1 MEVLYRTL
9 KWPVIGLLITGALHF
24 SMEAIWPDLHA
35 AFTPPVIGPVVL
47 AYGLWV
53 GSRAIQVGGTYL
65 HAILAGAIAGVLPIL
80 LEVVGFG
87 MVLGRGVQAGLL
99 AGLFGFA
106 MIVFGSLIG
115 GGFVRAS
122 REPSSA

>member
-1 MEVLYRTL
+1 MNLLYRTL
-9 KWPVIGLLITGALHF
+9 KWPVIGLAITGALHF

-35 AFTPPVIGPVVL
+35 TFTPPVIGPVLL

-65 HAILAGAIAGVLPIL
+65 HAILAGAIAGVLPVM

-87 MVLGRGVQAGLL
+87 IVLGRGVQAGLL

-106 MIVFGSLIG
+106 FIVFGSLVG
-115 GGFVRAS
+115 GGYVAAS
-122 REPSSA
+122 RELTHS